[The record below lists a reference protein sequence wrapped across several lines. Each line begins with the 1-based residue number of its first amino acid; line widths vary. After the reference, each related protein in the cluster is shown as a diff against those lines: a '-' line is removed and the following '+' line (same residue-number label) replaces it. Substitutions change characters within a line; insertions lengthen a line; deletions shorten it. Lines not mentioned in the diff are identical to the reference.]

1 MKINKFKKKSKQ
13 IIYHKKENHTIE
25 RKNNGMT
32 TLYFGYPARISR
44 REEREEKK
52 THHCKFYYMRR
63 HWTFQITRQL
73 GLFGRQKLPHV
84 LSKKYE

>member
-52 THHCKFYYMRR
+52 NSPL
-63 HWTFQITRQL
+63 QIL
-73 GLFGRQKLPHV
+73 LHASSLDISNNKAVGSFWA
-84 LSKKYE
+84 SKAATCTV